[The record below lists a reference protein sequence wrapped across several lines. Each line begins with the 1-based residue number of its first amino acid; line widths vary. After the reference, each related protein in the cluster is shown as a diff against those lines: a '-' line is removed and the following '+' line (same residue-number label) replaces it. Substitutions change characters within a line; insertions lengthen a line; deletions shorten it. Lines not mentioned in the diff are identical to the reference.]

1 MRNACLVC
9 GKPLDNRTRGRKR
22 VYCGS
27 LCRRK
32 RERLLARLRRVLMR
46 MERRAE
52 RYSTPGN
59 SWGAYQMPFLVP
71 KLESAR
77 LAVADELKR

>member
-1 MRNACLVC
+1 MRNNCRIC
-9 GKPLDNRTRGRKR
+9 EKPLEQPARGRKR
-22 VYCGS
+22 DYCGL